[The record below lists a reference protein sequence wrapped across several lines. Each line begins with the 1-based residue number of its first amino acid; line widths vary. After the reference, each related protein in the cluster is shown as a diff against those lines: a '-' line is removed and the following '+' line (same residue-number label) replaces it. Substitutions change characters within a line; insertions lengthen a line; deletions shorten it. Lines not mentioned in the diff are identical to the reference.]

1 MDRGL
6 GKEMVVRCR
15 KGNAFTVEALL
26 GSMLFMIFIWSLSS
40 YGAFSGNDSWSIAQE
55 KLADD
60 ALIVLEKDGTLAT
73 QNSTLI
79 SEGLV
84 RMLGNNTS
92 FRMEMKTYNYTNSG
106 FVSIVNSSFGS
117 SIPDDK
123 GLSVAERSFISSYNG
138 SASNYSVAR
147 LYLWR

>member
-1 MDRGL
+1 MDRGRNH
-6 GKEMVVRCR
+6 GRMFYCK
-15 KGNAFTVEALL
+15 KGHAFTAEALL

-40 YGAFSGNDSWSIAQE
+40 YGAFSGNDGWSIAQE

-79 SEGLV
+79 SDGLV
-84 RMLGNNTS
+84 RMLGNSTS
-92 FRMEMKTYNYTNSG
+92 FRMEMKTYNYTDSG
-106 FVSIVNSSFGS
+106 FVSIGNSSFGS

-123 GLSVAERSFISSYNG
+123 GISVAERSFISSYNG
-138 SASNYSVAR
+138 SASNYSIAR